1 MRDLQSLMEAN
12 ATRAAEMSAMR
23 SFNEAQLKARA
34 AYRERVLADAQR
46 KHGATLNYLR
56 EQCAAL
62 PTTDNV
68 APPVSTMKD
77 AARHIAAMRA
87 AIQRNL

>member
-1 MRDLQSLMEAN
+1 MRDLQSLIEAN
-12 ATRAAEMSAMR
+12 NKRAAEMSAMR

-56 EQCAAL
+56 EQCATL
-62 PTTDNV
+62 PNV
-68 APPVSTMKD
+68 
-77 AARHIAAMRA
+77 
-87 AIQRNL
+87 QRKLTPREERERE